1 MRKIL
6 SYTLILLTMLAVSI
20 SAPDASASARTKKS
34 YGSYS
39 KKTGSTKT
47 KKVKTSG
54 MDPDDIVYKYAGL
67 NEIGRFVDGAEYV
80 MMSDGYIKQGD
91 DDAGYYKYENGC
103 YKIALYG
110 KDDNGDDDRV
120 IAIISDRIYLIG
132 EGGNIS
138 DFQYDQKSGRVI
150 RGGKEIPVEELKVIG
165 DIEWLNEITQD
176 S

>member
-6 SYTLILLTMLAVSI
+6 SYTLILLTMLAVSL
-20 SAPDASASARTKKS
+20 SAPDASASGKTKKS
-34 YGSYS
+34 YRSHS
-39 KKTGSTKT
+39 KKTSTTRT

-67 NEIGRFVDGAEYV
+67 NEIGRFVDGVEYV

-110 KDDNGDDDRV
+110 KDDNGDDKV
-120 IAIISDRIYLIG
+120 IAIIGDRIYLIG
-132 EGGNIS
+132 EGGDIS
-138 DFQYDQKSGRVI
+138 DFQYDQKSGTVI
-150 RGGKEIPVEELKVIG
+150 KGGKGIPVMN
-165 DIEWLNEITQD
+165 WR
-176 S
+176 